1 MPRRRLLLT
10 VSSLVAVALAVTG
23 CTIPTTKDG
32 GGYGPSNQTARK
44 AAPPPPVELRSGAKE
59 ELKSSDASWTPATY
73 VTATG
78 AKVVLDVSN
87 TDPTQHNFTLGDLEI
102 SKNIPRHEHPD
113 PLHGTQTG
121 SLPVLLQIPPA
132 GDAGLADG
140 HLAVRRQPPAS
151 PHPRRLLTR
160 REPSCPRSVPHAV
173 PAGGLRGSP
182 ACSRC

>member
-1 MPRRRLLLT
+1 MPRRRLLLA

-87 TDPTQHNFTLGDLEI
+87 ADPTQHNFTFGDLKI
-102 SKNIPRHEHPD
+102 SKNIPPD
-113 PLHGTQTG
+113 TSTLIRFTAPKPGRYRFYCKYHQQEMQGW
-121 SLPVLLQIPPA
+121 
-132 GDAGLADG
+132 
-140 HLAVRRQPPAS
+140 
-151 PHPRRLLTR
+151 LT
-160 REPSCPRSVPHAV
+160 VT
-173 PAGGLRGSP
+173 
-182 ACSRC
+182 

>member
-10 VSSLVAVALAVTG
+10 VSGLVAVALAVAG

-59 ELKSSDASWTPATY
+59 ELKSTDASWSPATY

-87 TDPTQHNFTLGDLEI
+87 ADPTQHNFTFGDLEI
-102 SKNIPRHEHPD
+102 SKNIPPD
-113 PLHGTQTG
+113 TSTLIRFTAPKPGRYRFYCKYHQQEMQGW
-121 SLPVLLQIPPA
+121 
-132 GDAGLADG
+132 
-140 HLAVRRQPPAS
+140 
-151 PHPRRLLTR
+151 LT
-160 REPSCPRSVPHAV
+160 VT
-173 PAGGLRGSP
+173 
-182 ACSRC
+182 